1 VTGAGSITIYV
12 FPVTDLDDMN
22 RQYVIVDRVYDTIVP
37 LAHPVPVL
45 P

>member
-1 VTGAGSITIYV
+1 MTGPGSIAIYV

-22 RQYVIVDRVYDTIVP
+22 YQYVIVYRVYDTIVP